1 MTRSSIVLVIL
12 IGWLLIAIP
21 LAVHFEFRDVSHRL
35 DCGPDGSSALNG
47 SACIDREPVTFP

>member
-1 MTRSSIVLVIL
+1 MTRSTLVLVIL

-21 LAVHFEFRDVSHRL
+21 LAVHLEFRDVSRGI